1 MTTVADTRRGDGLG
15 RGELTALAVSFPP
28 DEESLAVDRLAASVS
43 VDDTVILVTAN
54 VAPAAVISAYEPRF
68 AGPATPTLAIVDTT
82 AGQSFEDSYHDV
94 TVVGIPGI
102 DDLTRTSI
110 AVSDLA
116 AVAPGGDGDTHLVV
130 PDLSPFIALT
140 NVDLLLRAFET
151 LLDHGAISGA
161 TVVAFDYKAHST
173 ETVSRLLELASVVV
187 WADRDADGTL
197 SQSTVERP
205 AHRS

>member
-1 MTTVADTRRGDGLG
+1 MTTVADARRGAGLG
-15 RGELTALAVSFPP
+15 RGEMTALAVSFPP
-28 DEESLAVDRLAASVS
+28 DEESLAVETLAPGVS

-54 VAPAAVISAYEPRF
+54 VAPGAVVEAYEPRF

-94 TVVGIPGI
+94 TVIGIPGI
-102 DDLTRTSI
+102 EDLTRTSI

-116 AVAPGGDGDTHLVV
+116 AVPGGDGDTHLVV

-140 NVDLLLRAFET
+140 NVDLLCRAFET

-161 TVVAFDYKAHST
+161 AVVAFDYTAHST

-187 WADRDADGTL
+187 WADRDADGRL
-197 SQSTVERP
+197 SRSTVERP
-205 AHRS
+205 THRD